1 MQINISTI
9 DNKGKDIYLTWREFI
24 TDLLQPHNSIKELKR
39 KELKGEDINPY
50 PSYHINF
57 KTIKGEDCNC
67 ELTLNYEGCDYKFD
81 AWVNGEEQKQFPYD
95 AVNHFNLELYI
106 KSLYMGEIEDFY
118 DSTDF
123 CKKLDDKEKVW
134 VHVASNVKSLYVV
147 NVKEISYKESKWEV
161 TLTPYKGED
170 NNE

>member
-24 TDLLQPHNSIKELKR
+24 TDLLQPHNSITELKR
-39 KELKGEDINPY
+39 RDEDDNDTLPW

-57 KTIKGEDCNC
+57 KTIKGEQCNC
-67 ELTLNYEGCDYKFD
+67 ELVLYYEGCNYKFD
-81 AWVNGEEQKQFPYD
+81 AWVDGEEQKQFPHD
-95 AVNHFNLELYI
+95 AENHFNLELYI

-134 VHVASNVKSLYVV
+134 IHVASNVKSLYVV

-161 TLTPYKGED
+161 TLTPYKGKD
-170 NNE
+170 NE

>member
-9 DNKGKDIYLTWREFI
+9 DDVNLTWDQFI
-24 TDLLQPHNSIKELKR
+24 SDLLQPHNSINELKR
-39 KELKGEDINPY
+39 KERKGIDINPY

-81 AWVNGEEQKQFPYD
+81 AWIDGEEQKQFPYD
-95 AVNHFNLELYI
+95 AKNHFNLELYI

-147 NVKEISYKESKWEV
+147 NVKEISYKEAKWEV
-161 TLTPYKGED
+161 TLTPYKGD
-170 NNE
+170 NNAI

>member
-9 DNKGKDIYLTWREFI
+9 DNKGKDVNLTWNQFI
-24 TDLLQPHNSIKELKR
+24 SDLLQPHNSINELKR
-39 KELKGEDINPY
+39 KERKGIDINPY

-81 AWVNGEEQKQFPYD
+81 SWIDGEEQKQFPYD

-106 KSLYMGEIEDFY
+106 KSLYMGEIDDFY
-118 DSTDF
+118 DPHDF

-147 NVKEISYKESKWEV
+147 NVKEISYEESKWEV
-161 TLTPYKGED
+161 TLTPYKGD
-170 NNE
+170 NDVI

>member
-9 DNKGKDIYLTWREFI
+9 DDVNLTWDQFI
-24 TDLLQPHNSIKELKR
+24 SDLLQPHNSINELKR
-39 KELKGEDINPY
+39 KERKGIDINPY

-81 AWVNGEEQKQFPYD
+81 AWIDGEEQKQFPYD
-95 AVNHFNLELYI
+95 AENHFNLELYI
-106 KSLYMGEIEDFY
+106 KSLYMGAIDDFY
-118 DSTDF
+118 DPHDF

-147 NVKEISYKESKWEV
+147 NVKEISYKEAKWEV